1 MTRTKKIILAT
12 VLVVVAVLIAIFF
25 NSPASFWERLAGPPD
40 MGPTNF
46 ARLTKSPKPN
56 QYLICP
62 PSVCT
67 LETTDDKAKN
77 YPVDA
82 VTLKQQFIATVGTEH
97 IEIVENS
104 DNVLR
109 FIVRTPF
116 FEFPDT
122 VSIAF
127 FPTDN
132 GSTFALYSRS
142 QLGYFDLDTN
152 RVRAQ
157 KWLEKLDKLI
167 SQETGRNK

>member
-1 MTRTKKIILAT
+1 MSRIKKILWAALGVT
-12 VLVVVAVLIAIFF
+12 VVVPIAIFF
-25 NSPASFWERLAGPPD
+25 HSPESFWQRLAGSPD
-40 MGPTNF
+40 LGPTNF

-56 QYLICP
+56 QHLICP

-67 LETTDDKAKN
+67 LEPSDQKAKN
-77 YPVDA
+77 YQVDA
-82 VTLKQQFIATVGTEH
+82 VTLKLRFIATIGTDN

-116 FEFPDT
+116 FKFPDT
-122 VSIAF
+122 VSVAF

-152 RVRAQ
+152 RLRAQ
-157 KWLEKLDKLI
+157 KWLAELDKLI
-167 SQETGRNK
+167 SQETDRNK

>member
-1 MTRTKKIILAT
+1 MTRTKKIIIAT
-12 VLVVVAVLIAIFF
+12 VLVVAAIPISIFF
-25 NSPASFWERLAGPPD
+25 YSPGAFWERLAGPPD
-40 MGPTNF
+40 MGAVNF

-56 QYLICP
+56 QHLICP

-67 LETTDDKAKN
+67 LESSDQKAKN

-82 VTLKQQFIATVGTEH
+82 VTLKQRFIATIGTEN

-122 VSIAF
+122 VSVAF

-152 RVRAQ
+152 RLRAQ
-157 KWLEKLDKLI
+157 KWLAELDKLI
-167 SQETGRNK
+167 SKETNSNK